1 MKLTNN
7 FSDYVWFSHKLK
19 KRLFFKVLCDVFYF
33 IHEQERNSDKIVFL
47 DDLMI
52 SQLLFYNFKR

>member
-7 FSDYVWFSHKLK
+7 FSDYVWFS
-19 KRLFFKVLCDVFYF
+19 RKVLCDVFYF
-33 IHEQERNSDKIVFL
+33 INEQERNSDKIVFL

>member
-7 FSDYVWFSHKLK
+7 FSGYVWFSRKLK
-19 KRLFFKVLCDVFYF
+19 KSLFFKVLCDVFYF
-33 IHEQERNSDKIVFL
+33 INEQERNSDKIVFL